1 MTKIS
6 VLVISNDV
14 NSKKVKHIKESLYA
28 LGADI
33 VRYQIVNKHALPDL
47 QNLSIHDKVILVKDK
62 LLPEHIKIYKSY
74 IQDFNIRNLKI
85 H

>member
-1 MTKIS
+1 MS

-14 NSKKVKHIKESLYA
+14 NSERVKHIKEILYA

-33 VRYQIVNKHALPDL
+33 VRYQVVGKHALPDV
-47 QNLSIHDKVILVKDK
+47 QNLSIHDEVILVKDK

-85 H
+85 Y